1 VNVNAGFLVTGS
13 QAGSFSAGKTD
24 GDGHCQPF
32 ESGSGPGQR
41 DPRLVSRI
49 PLRPYPGQTTSI
61 ECGPPEVVFTYP
73 KYQTANPFDGVGPTP
88 AGKSVNRSGDGF
100 YIDHF
105 APSLEPLEKEV
116 PGKLDNV
123 SVEFTTTSMGKEKPV
138 CTESNEACWQQN
150 RRGHFVLSR

>member
-1 VNVNAGFLVTGS
+1 CHPSKSCNPGELCNPDGKCVFNSYCADGPPLTQNGCFPQLTSYTVNVNAGFLVTGS

-100 YIDHF
+100 
-105 APSLEPLEKEV
+105 
-116 PGKLDNV
+116 
-123 SVEFTTTSMGKEKPV
+123 
-138 CTESNEACWQQN
+138 
-150 RRGHFVLSR
+150 